1 MLATI
6 LHWDSLDEG
15 HGDEGHKEP
24 AFGVKP
30 SEEKTDEDKY
40 KTAGYNLAT
49 ALNTDIQKELAKVNE
64 SGKSYYADPTASS
77 ATDAQKWLFDAGRK
91 SGDHTV
97 ITTETKSTGKDGKE
111 TTTKHCYW
119 YLIAKDEDIMQI
131 DTEKTRKGFYVEL
144 TDDTDSSISATDKVK
159 RTGVEK
165 YELVGKAASQDDRVK
180 VFTDVLG
187 ASEQSSI
194 SKSALSGKEAVEK
207 WFFSDDRKEGDFDK
221 VTVTT
226 GTDTKVTKSY
236 AVLFLGV
243 NEENW
248 LISAKSS
255 VAGERLQT
263 WYNGMKESCHL
274 TMDYEQA
281 TAAETTGAAT
291 TVTGGTSAATEP
303 ASETAT
309 EAVSEGESVTG
320 TETATEPAESE
331 TAA

>member
-1 MLATI
+1 MKHKNLAIIAI
-6 LHWDSLDEG
+6 LLVFCATLLGVFFGGGETADAAVTTGTSLFTSSVG
-15 HGDEGHKEP
+15 STTVTSTPQAQGILI
-24 AFGVKP
+24 
-30 SEEKTDEDKY
+30 TY
-40 KTAGYNLAT
+40 KTSAEESAVLYRHNLDM
-49 ALNTDIQKELAKVNE
+49 NYFGIKIKVNSKHFE
-64 SGKSYYADPTASS
+64 S
-77 ATDAQKWLFDAGRK
+77 
-91 SGDHTV
+91 
-97 ITTETKSTGKDGKE
+97 
-111 TTTKHCYW
+111 
-119 YLIAKDEDIMQI
+119 
-131 DTEKTRKGFYVEL
+131 FYVEL
-144 TDDTDSSISATDKVK
+144 TDDTDSSISAADKVK

-165 YELVGKAASQDDRVK
+165 YELVEKAASQDDRVK

-221 VTVTT
+221 VPVTT

-255 VAGERLQT
+255 VASERLQT

>member
-1 MLATI
+1 M
-6 LHWDSLDEG
+6 
-15 HGDEGHKEP
+15 
-24 AFGVKP
+24 
-30 SEEKTDEDKY
+30 
-40 KTAGYNLAT
+40 
-49 ALNTDIQKELAKVNE
+49 
-64 SGKSYYADPTASS
+64 
-77 ATDAQKWLFDAGRK
+77 
-91 SGDHTV
+91 
-97 ITTETKSTGKDGKE
+97 
-111 TTTKHCYW
+111 
-119 YLIAKDEDIMQI
+119 
-131 DTEKTRKGFYVEL
+131 
-144 TDDTDSSISATDKVK
+144 
-159 RTGVEK
+159 
-165 YELVGKAASQDDRVK
+165 
-180 VFTDVLG
+180 
-187 ASEQSSI
+187 
-194 SKSALSGKEAVEK
+194 
-207 WFFSDDRKEGDFDK
+207 
-221 VTVTT
+221 TVTT